1 MTRDEH
7 REAAKQLQAILDR
20 KAQVQ
25 LTREDED
32 LIRRLRRHHER
43 QGATYGTCMDCGLAV
58 TLPDPDR
65 AGPEC
70 TACGGVTVSI
80 NST

>member
-1 MTRDEH
+1 MNRNEH
-7 REAAKQLQAILDR
+7 REAAGQLQAILDR

-43 QGATYGTCMDCGLAV
+43 LGATYGTCMDCGLAV

-65 AGPEC
+65 GGPEC
-70 TACGGVTVSI
+70 DACGGTTVSI
-80 NST
+80 NSA